1 MKIDEK
7 CVGCRA
13 CVPYCPVG
21 AIFLDGGKAAIDQD
35 ECVECGVCRRVDVC
49 PVKAIDMPKE
59 SFEYPRAIRM
69 QFSDPGVQ
77 HPNLKAWGRGT
88 EEAKTNDVTGK
99 FGRGE
104 FGLLLEFGRPVTGTR
119 ISEIEKIA
127 KLIRSMGIPILEDN
141 PLYGL
146 LTEDMS
152 GSFKPE
158 YVNEKILSG
167 ILEIRT
173 CTRRKVH
180 ISIFAGDI
188 DDRRLRRRPNPL
200 AFHIPGVTTRL
211 KPEPLPGLGNDK
223 TICPTVANILRGA
236 HRNRDFASDKRV
248 VIASGRDRNLARHIA
263 ATRRSSDDILVALLH
278 ATPSLRHLG
287 VVIAANMAGR
297 ITHLFGLPGVEIHR
311 IVAHNGKRREG
322 VLLLAGNEQ
331 DGKNYRNKY

>member
-152 GSFKPE
+152 GSFKTE

-167 ILEIRT
+167 ILEI
-173 CTRRKVH
+173 C
-180 ISIFAGDI
+180 I
-188 DDRRLRRRPNPL
+188 DRSDDLEKILGRILPALEELDTVVSVGLVSRFEDDATLPVIDRLKKMGLSVRPN
-200 AFHIPGVTTRL
+200 AKINV
-211 KPEPLPGLGNDK
+211 GLGRP
-223 TICPTVANILRGA
+223 IV
-236 HRNRDFASDKRV
+236 
-248 VIASGRDRNLARHIA
+248 DR
-263 ATRRSSDDILVALLH
+263 
-278 ATPSLRHLG
+278 
-287 VVIAANMAGR
+287 
-297 ITHLFGLPGVEIHR
+297 
-311 IVAHNGKRREG
+311 
-322 VLLLAGNEQ
+322 
-331 DGKNYRNKY
+331 